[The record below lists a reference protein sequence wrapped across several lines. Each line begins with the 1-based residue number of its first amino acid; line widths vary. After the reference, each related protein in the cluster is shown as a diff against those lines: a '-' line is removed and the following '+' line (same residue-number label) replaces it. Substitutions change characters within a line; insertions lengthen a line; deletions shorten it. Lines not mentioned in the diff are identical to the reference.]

1 MRYLILAS
9 LLLVP
14 AVALAND
21 EPCKFHADRNL
32 DLDLN
37 GVRSVR
43 FAVSAYD
50 LHLSG
55 GGPAGKGTVRGKAC
69 ASEQEALDDLVV
81 TQERDG
87 DTLVVEMK
95 NRRNGGWSGFGSHYN
110 SLKVEATVPSNI
122 PVKVNVGSGDAMVR
136 NVASLDGAVGS
147 GDLEAREI
155 KGPVSMTVGSGDVKL
170 EQVGAVTVETIGSG
184 DFIAKRVDG
193 GVRIGTVGS
202 GDAKISGVSGDIEVA
217 TVGSGDVDVDEVH
230 GNLTVRTVGSG
241 SVSHRSVTGKVDV
254 PREKD

>member
-9 LLLVP
+9 LLLLP
-14 AVALAND
+14 AVALAD
-21 EPCKFHADRNL
+21 GEPCKFHAERNL
-32 DLDLN
+32 DLDLA

-43 FAVSAYD
+43 FAVNAYD
-50 LHLSG
+50 LHLAG
-55 GGPAGKGTVRGKAC
+55 GGPAGKGTVRGNAC
-69 ASEQEALDDLVV
+69 ASDQETVDNLVV

-87 DTLVVEMK
+87 DTLVVELK
-95 NRRNGGWSGFGSHYN
+95 NRRNGGWSGFGSHYS

-136 NVASLDGAVGS
+136 GVASLESAVGS

-155 KGPVSMTVGSGDVKL
+155 KGPASVTVGSGDAKL
-170 EQVGAVTVETIGSG
+170 EQVGAITADTIGSG

-193 GVRIGTVGS
+193 GVRIGTLGS
-202 GDAKISGVSGDIEVA
+202 GDARISAVNGDVEVA
-217 TVGSGDVDVDEVH
+217 TVGSGDVDVDDVR
-230 GNLTVRTVGSG
+230 GNLSVRTVGSG
-241 SVSHRSVTGKVDV
+241 SVDHRGVTGKVDV